1 MKRDWDVIRDILLK
15 IENEEDLF
23 ASIPEQPK
31 WNNDLS
37 VEENIKA
44 EEECLKAENLLCGHL
59 EILIESGYIDG
70 LQVSRTSHRWTWGIF
85 GPRLKMAGHDLL
97 DTLRPAGMPQKLA
110 KFANERGVELTIDTI
125 KAVFGAFFGS
135 VLA

>member
-23 ASIPEQPK
+23 GSLPAKPS

-37 VEENIKA
+37 VEENLKS
-44 EEECLKAENLLCGHL
+44 EEVYLQVVNQLCGHL

-70 LQVSRTSHRWTWGIF
+70 VKVIRSSHSWSWGIF
-85 GPRLKMAGHDLL
+85 GPRLTMPGHDLL
-97 DTLRPAGMPQKLA
+97 GTLRPVGMPQRLA
-110 KFANERGVELTIDTI
+110 NFANERGVELTIDTI
-125 KAVFGAFFGS
+125 KAVFGAFVGS